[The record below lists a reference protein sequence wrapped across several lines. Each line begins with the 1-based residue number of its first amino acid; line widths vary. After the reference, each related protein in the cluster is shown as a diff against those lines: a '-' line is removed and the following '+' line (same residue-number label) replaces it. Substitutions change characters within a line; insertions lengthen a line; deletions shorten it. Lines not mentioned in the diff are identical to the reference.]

1 MGLMDYHNHHNRCG
15 HAQGSIEDYIN
26 VAIEK
31 GLSEIGI
38 ADHFPFG
45 AVTDDP
51 KYTELFKSLSMTVED
66 FPGYIQEI
74 KDLRD
79 KYHGKI
85 NVKISTEIG
94 FVTSGKHLDRQKKVL
109 EPFMDDFDYLL
120 CGIHELKFDGL
131 PVVLFNAGKGPETLR
146 THGEERIHLE
156 YIKKMRAMVETGY
169 FDIIAHLDNHKFL
182 WLPNEPAY
190 SEHAWQELMALLDR
204 IKSKGMAVEINTS
217 GTWKGA
223 LTQFPSD
230 IIVKAL
236 IQRDIPLTLCSDAHR
251 PENIG
256 YRFQAFIKK
265 AKPWGLTHLCTY
277 ENRKQQ
283 LIPID

>member
-1 MGLMDYHNHHNRCG
+1 MDYHNHHNRCG
-15 HAQGSIEDYIN
+15 HALGSIEDYIN

-51 KYTELFKSLSMTVED
+51 KYTELFKTISMTVED
-66 FPGYIQEI
+66 FPDYIREI
-74 KDLRD
+74 KGLRD
-79 KYHGKI
+79 KYSGEI
-85 NVKISTEIG
+85 DVRISTEMS
-94 FVTSGKHLDRQKKVL
+94 FVTSGKHLERQKKVL

-131 PVVLFNAGKGPETLR
+131 PVILFNAGKGPETLR
-146 THGEERIHLE
+146 THGEDKIHLE
-156 YIKKMRAMVETGY
+156 YIKKMRDMVETGY

-182 WLPNEPAY
+182 WLPNEPTY
-190 SEHAWQELMALLDR
+190 SEDVWQELIALLDR

-217 GTWKGA
+217 GAWKGA
-223 LTQFPSD
+223 LSQFPSD

-256 YRFQAFIKK
+256 YQFQAFIKK
-265 AKPWGLTHLCTY
+265 AKSWGLTHLCTY
-277 ENRKQQ
+277 EKRKQR
-283 LIPID
+283 LVPIG